1 MAHELTIRKNGK
13 AEMAYVGTKPWHGL
27 GQELV
32 AGADLETWK
41 ESSGMDWDIL
51 SGPVKFN
58 SDGTFPQYNVLYR
71 SDDHEPL
78 SIVSSKY
85 KVVQPGEVLEFFKD
99 LVGANG
105 FELTT
110 AGTLFG
116 GKRFWA
122 LASIGQ
128 EACVVGKDK
137 VGGYLLLSSSCDG
150 TLATTAR
157 FTTVRVVCNNTL
169 SMAIN
174 DQKAEVTVG
183 HRSHFNPT
191 TVKDQLGIAKDAFAD
206 FMKEARLLSKIK
218 LSEVEAGAFVDSLL
232 VDTKTI
238 YKEDATQSRQYK
250 KILELFNGQ
259 GIGADLSGAKGTAWG
274 LVNAVTEYVDHHAR
288 AKTDSARLASAWF
301 GRGDSLKTEA
311 AQRLLAAV

>member
-13 AEMAYVGTKPWHGL
+13 AEMAYVGAKPWHNL
-27 GQELV
+27 GQELA

-41 ESSGMDWDIL
+41 EAAGMDWNIL

-58 SDGTFPQYNVLYR
+58 SDGLFPAYNVLYR
-71 SDDHEPL
+71 SDDHAPL

-169 SMAIN
+169 SMALGT
-174 DQKAEVTVG
+174 QAEVTVG
-183 HRSHFNPT
+183 HRSHFNPAA
-191 TVKDQLGIAKDAFAD
+191 VKDQLGIARDTFAD
-206 FMKEARLLSKIK
+206 FMKSMRSLAKVK
-218 LSEVEAGAFVDSLL
+218 LSDVEAGALVGQLL
-232 VDTKTI
+232 TETKTV
-238 YKEDATQSRQYK
+238 YKEDVAQSRQYK
-250 KILELFNGQ
+250 QIMGLFDGQ
-259 GIGADLSGAKGTAWG
+259 GIGADLAGASGTAWG

-311 AQRLLAAV
+311 AQRLLALV